1 MSQPVTGISGISVA
15 PQTTQTD
22 NGANFAAAAQD
33 AAAST
38 ATTQAAADP
47 SQVASAL
54 LGAVGK
60 ALVTSLAPT
69 ILTQATKFKEWTD
82 AEN

>member
-1 MSQPVTGISGISVA
+1 MSHCPNCGMPLQPENQKFC
-15 PQTTQTD
+15 P
-22 NGANFAAAAQD
+22 NCGAQLPAAQD

>member
-1 MSQPVTGISGISVA
+1 MSQTVTGISGAAA
-15 PQTTQTD
+15 PQAAQTD
-22 NGANFAAAAQD
+22 SGADFAAAAQD